1 MKKTHKPDPQL
12 RQQLEALGKKYDEA
26 ANNNDAA
33 AIAALYTE
41 DAVFVTYAGP
51 LYGRQAIEKFYAD
64 VYQQWQFKNFITK
77 HDQDSPY
84 VVGAAGNERW
94 ANGEWS
100 YTALPESGDP
110 FQLKGYWSS
119 IDTREGNDWRIK
131 MLTWNQTPAP
141 TKFKTDSSKRAY
153 SHPDVSAGC

>member
-33 AIAALYTE
+33 AIAALYAE
-41 DAVFVTYAGP
+41 DAV
-51 LYGRQAIEKFYAD
+51 
-64 VYQQWQFKNFITK
+64 
-77 HDQDSPY
+77 
-84 VVGAAGNERW
+84 
-94 ANGEWS
+94 EWS

-141 TKFKTDSSKRAY
+141 TTQRQSKRVW
-153 SHPDVSAGC
+153 PFLGVRLGLRKFRDLWD

>member
-1 MKKTHKPDPQL
+1 MQTCTSNGISKDYI
-12 RQQLEALGKKYDEA
+12 RKY
-26 ANNNDAA
+26 
-33 AIAALYTE
+33 
-41 DAVFVTYAGP
+41 
-51 LYGRQAIEKFYAD
+51 
-64 VYQQWQFKNFITK
+64 
-77 HDQDSPY
+77 DQDSPY
-84 VVGAAGNERW
+84 VVGTAGNERW

-100 YTALPESGDP
+100 YTALPKSGDP

-119 IDTREGNDWRIK
+119 IDTREGNDWKIK